1 MEKYGWSEIFN
12 TDQGCQFT
20 SEQFTNIF
28 NSEFCSTRLSMDGK
42 DRAFDNI
49 FVERFCRTLKYE
61 DIY

>member
-1 MEKYGWSEIFN
+1 
-12 TDQGCQFT
+12 
-20 SEQFTNIF
+20 
-28 NSEFCSTRLSMDGK
+28 MDGK